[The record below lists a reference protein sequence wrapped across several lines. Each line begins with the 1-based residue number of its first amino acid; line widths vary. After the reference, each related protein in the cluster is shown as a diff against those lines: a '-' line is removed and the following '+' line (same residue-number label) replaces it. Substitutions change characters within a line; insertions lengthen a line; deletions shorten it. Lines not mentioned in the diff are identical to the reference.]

1 MFQDKIKLLNNN
13 KIIDF
18 LCLRLY
24 NYNGD
29 KMNYISYIII
39 VLILVLIAFVVIKMS
54 KPEFKFE
61 ANKLVEC
68 LGGIKNITHM
78 EVSVS
83 RFKVT
88 VKDTSLVDK
97 DGIKKL
103 GARGIVEIDN
113 TLKIILDDKAKKLK
127 KYIEDLN
134 R

>member
-1 MFQDKIKLLNNN
+1 
-13 KIIDF
+13 
-18 LCLRLY
+18 
-24 NYNGD
+24 
-29 KMNYISYIII
+29 MNYIGYVII
-39 VLILVLIAFVVIKMS
+39 VLVLILIAFVVIKMS

-88 VKDTSLVDK
+88 VKDPSVVNK

-113 TLKIILDDKAKKLK
+113 TLKIIFDEKAKKLK

-134 R
+134 N

>member
-1 MFQDKIKLLNNN
+1 ME
-13 KIIDF
+13 
-18 LCLRLY
+18 
-24 NYNGD
+24 
-29 KMNYISYIII
+29 YIVIGI
-39 VLILVLIAFVVIKMS
+39 VLVIIALVVIKMS
-54 KPEFKFE
+54 KPEFKYE

-88 VKDTSLVDK
+88 VKDPSIVNK

-113 TLKIILDDKAKKLK
+113 TLKIIFSDNAKKLK
-127 KYIEDLN
+127 RYIDELN
-134 R
+134 N